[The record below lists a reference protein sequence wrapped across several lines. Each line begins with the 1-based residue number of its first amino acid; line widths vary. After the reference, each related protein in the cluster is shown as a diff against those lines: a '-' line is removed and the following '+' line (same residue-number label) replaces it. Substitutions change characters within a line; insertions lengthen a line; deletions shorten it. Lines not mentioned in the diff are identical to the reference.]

1 MLKEAGAKE
10 VHVRIAAPIV
20 RHSCDLSLDMP
31 DESQLVAY
39 HRDIDQI
46 RDYIGAD
53 SLYYLSL
60 DGLKNAC
67 QGIDYCDRCFSGIYP
82 IQEIL

>member
-39 HRDIDQI
+39 QRELEDI
-46 RDYIGAD
+46 RAYIGAD

-60 DGLKNAC
+60 DGLKDAC
-67 QGIDYCDRCFSGIYP
+67 QGLDYCDRCFSGIYP
-82 IQEIL
+82 IREEL